1 MSELILIFELSI
13 VMNELKKK
21 KKKLYS
27 VKKSRIIRHLYNN
40 KEPKFPER
48 FFDLNL
54 KKEKLF
60 LKTFCNGLFYGLSQK
75 IFLKKKF
82 IHLKAL

>member
-21 KKKLYS
+21 EKLYS

-54 KKEKLF
+54 KKR
-60 LKTFCNGLFYGLSQK
+60 K
-75 IFLKKKF
+75 IIFF
-82 IHLKAL
+82 

>member
-1 MSELILIFELSI
+1 MIFELSI

-27 VKKSRIIRHLYNN
+27 VKKSRIIRYLYNN
-40 KEPKFPER
+40 KEPKFPDE

-54 KKEKLF
+54 KKKNYF
-60 LKTFCNGLFYGLSQK
+60 F
-75 IFLKKKF
+75 
-82 IHLKAL
+82 